1 MFALARGMNAQPPTE
16 EVELAHNGLKALCTQ
31 ARHGPIAR
39 PKSFRRTTTVGQSS
53 EKRAPAETVAWAR
66 MI

>member
-1 MFALARGMNAQPPTE
+1 MLAWARGVNLQPPTE
-16 EVELAHNGLKALCTQ
+16 EVELAHNGLKALFTQ

-39 PKSFRRTTTVGQSS
+39 PTSFRRTTTVGQSR